1 MDLVDTHAHLDD
13 GAFAADLPAVMG
25 RAAAAGVTTV
35 VAIGTNVASSRQVVA
50 LAERFPQVRACLG
63 IHPHE
68 AGTTPP
74 EAVRDLTAW
83 TDHPRVVALGETGLD
98 YYRDFAPRPAQ
109 AALFRAHWRL
119 AREVGL
125 PVVIHCRDAYPDVL
139 VILEEFADVT
149 CIFHAFSGSPD
160 VAWECLRRGHYLSFG
175 GPLTFRNAR
184 RPVEVAREAPLDRIL
199 LETDAPFL
207 SPHPFRGQRNEPA
220 RVRLVAERL
229 ADVRGIPLEE
239 VAAATTANARRVFRL
254 ERVEA
259 RA

>member
-13 GAFAADLPAVMG
+13 EAFAADLPAVME

-35 VAIGTNVASSRQVVA
+35 VAIGTDAGSSHRVIA
-50 LAERFPQVRACLG
+50 LAEQHPQVNACVG

-68 AGTTPP
+68 AGTAPP

-83 TDHPRVVALGETGLD
+83 TDHPRVVAVGETGLD
-98 YYRDFAPRPAQ
+98 YYRDFAPRSAQ
-109 AALFRAHWRL
+109 VGLFRAHLAL

-139 VILEEFADVT
+139 AILEEFADVT
-149 CIFHAFSGSPD
+149 CIFHAFSPSP
-160 VAWECLRRGHYLSFG
+160 
-175 GPLTFRNAR
+175 P
-184 RPVEVAREAPLDRIL
+184 
-199 LETDAPFL
+199 
-207 SPHPFRGQRNEPA
+207 PHPSRRQRNEPA

-229 ADVRGIPLEE
+229 ANVRDISLEV
-239 VAAATTANARRVFRL
+239 VAAATTVNARRVFRL

>member
-13 GAFAADLPAVMG
+13 EAFAADLPAVLE
-25 RAAAAGVTTV
+25 RALAAGVTTI
-35 VAIGTNVASSRQVVA
+35 VAIATDVVSSREAVA
-50 LAERFPQVRACLG
+50 LAERFPQVRASLG

-68 AGTTPP
+68 AGRAAP
-74 EAVRDLTAW
+74 EAVRDLGAW

-109 AALFRAHWRL
+109 ATLFRAHLVL

-139 VILEEFADVT
+139 SILEEFADVA
-149 CIFHAFSGSPD
+149 CVFHAFSGSPEI
-160 VAWECLRRGHYLSFG
+160 ARECLARGHYLSFG
-175 GPLTFRNAR
+175 GPLTFLNAR
-184 RPVEVAREAPLDRIL
+184 RPVEIAREAPLDRLL
-199 LETDAPFL
+199 LETDAPYL

-229 ADVRGIPLEE
+229 AEVRGLSREA
-239 VAAATTANARRVFRL
+239 VAAATTASACRVFRL